1 MVEGE
6 LGRVQQRPI
15 EVFTDLELIAEAGLF
30 DAESL
35 ATSTFAL
42 EETSDGY
49 QATADRT
56 TVSSV
61 IVMS

>member
-1 MVEGE
+1 MKRDMPRYVS
-6 LGRVQQRPI
+6 
-15 EVFTDLELIAEAGLF
+15 LIEAGLF